1 MYPPHPNM
9 VKVATKSMI
18 SLVVFPC
25 LSPLSFRLFLPPK
38 LCPQSIV
45 LVPRPFAVLVSFSS
59 HSRLVL
65 VSFSRQI
72 LLSFSC
78 RFRIVFASFSCLRV
92 FFVSFSCFSVVF
104 SHPTTM
110 SSFQPNLT
118 PRYSPSPSG
127 DYPGSLQ
134 SLLYQQ
140 MAPFDVHKQLAHL
153 QKELESIKQENAS
166 VRAERDA
173 YK

>member
-1 MYPPHPNM
+1 M
-9 VKVATKSMI
+9 VAMISMI

-25 LSPLSFRLFLPPK
+25 LSPLSFLLFLPPT
-38 LCPQSIV
+38 LCPRGIV
-45 LVPRPFAVLVSFSS
+45 LASRPFAVLVSFSS
-59 HSRLVL
+59 RSRLVL
-65 VSFSRQI
+65 VSFSTR
-72 LLSFSC
+72 SRVRFSC
-78 RFRIVFASFSCLRV
+78 HFHIVFASFSCHFRV
-92 FFVSFSCFSVVF
+92 FASFSRRFRVIF

-110 SSFQPNLT
+110 SSFQPNLM

-153 QKELESIKQENAS
+153 QKELESLKQENAS
-166 VRAERDA
+166 VRAERDT